1 MNRDNQE
8 LYGQIISN
16 LESLDLDT
24 LTKLKE
30 ILIANQEQFKTNPV
44 EAIKNALTTIMNDE
58 QLTTPKDQGYART
71 IYDNQARG
79 KAFVEAMSSQA
90 RTYRDGLASQRE
102 QRYEE
107 VMSEVEEKL
116 GPIESPMDRLRR

>member
-1 MNRDNQE
+1 MDIRVIKMNRDNQE

-44 EAIKNALTTIMNDE
+44 EAIKNAF
-58 QLTTPKDQGYART
+58 K
-71 IYDNQARG
+71 
-79 KAFVEAMSSQA
+79 MSSISH
-90 RTYRDGLASQRE
+90 RTF
-102 QRYEE
+102 
-107 VMSEVEEKL
+107 VT
-116 GPIESPMDRLRR
+116 ESSTSNWAK